1 MTILEK
7 IIAEILDTFLW
18 EGQTEETLNS
28 SVRKCLAISDKYAK
42 QEPCD
47 DVVSRQAVNEIV
59 NDIRDYISIEG
70 YLAIIERMKK
80 LPSVMQ
86 KSGKWIGV
94 NPMVDTLM
102 CSECGENIISAD
114 FKSNYCPNCGAR
126 MVESRESEVNK

>member
-28 SVRKCLAISDKYAK
+28 SVRKCLAIIDKYAK